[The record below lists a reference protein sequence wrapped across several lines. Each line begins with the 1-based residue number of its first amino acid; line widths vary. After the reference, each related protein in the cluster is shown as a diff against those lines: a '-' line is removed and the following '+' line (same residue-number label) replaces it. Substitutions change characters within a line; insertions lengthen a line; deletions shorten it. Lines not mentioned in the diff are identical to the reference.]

1 MSEATRVLVV
11 VGDRFIG
18 FAAQEG
24 VVTVSQFLSELHSG
38 RHSGA
43 YSGAY
48 SGTFEEGTV
57 WAVRAGQGVG
67 DFEWQLVCEQIRAH
81 GLEDRMRPVRPLTE
95 LASRAECHKR
105 SEPNALIADLR
116 RVDERVFRASLR
128 LHNDNE
134 LLLDHQ
140 TGQHVQGM
148 VAVEAARQM
157 FLAVSERF
165 FASAYPERRYYYVIE
180 SMNTDFENFLFP
192 VDAQIEYRVRAADTG
207 DPERLSFTVEI
218 SLLQAGRRASATHVT
233 FSAFDERTLKPKEHR
248 RAAQAV
254 GHTVGHTVTDATR
267 GLREPAGV

>member
-1 MSEATRVLVV
+1 MSGDTQALVV
-11 VGDRFIG
+11 VGDRFVG

-24 VVTVSQFLSELHSG
+24 VVTVSQFLTEL
-38 RHSGA
+38 RAGA
-43 YSGAY
+43 Y
-48 SGTFEEGTV
+48 EEGTAR
-57 WAVRAGQGVG
+57 AVRAGQGVG
-67 DFEWQLVCEQIRAH
+67 DFEWQLVREQLRAH
-81 GLEDRMRPVRPLTE
+81 GLEHRMPPVRPGTE
-95 LASRAECHKR
+95 LASRSECHKC

-116 RVDERVFRASLR
+116 RVDDRLFHAALR

-165 FASAYPERRYYYVIE
+165 FASAHPERRYYYVIE

-192 VDAQIEYRVRAADTG
+192 VDARIEYLVKTADTS
-207 DPERLSFTVEI
+207 DPERMSFEVEI
-218 SLLQAGRRASATHVT
+218 GLFQAGRRASASRVV

-254 GHTVGHTVTDATR
+254 AHTVADTVTRAAAD
-267 GLREPAGV
+267 LREPAGV